1 MGSMCSKSDSAEGG
15 KEPKRHISAAG
26 SDLAAPL
33 VTSEAD
39 VDVSLS
45 PPSSSNGASED
56 VDLASSDLNGTWEQ
70 DRMVD
75 VDKYLTHSNVP
86 WLVKK
91 MILKIKPKM
100 IIELS
105 ATGFKFTMSGGPK
118 SKVEEGQWNVTFPST
133 NPRGDEIMNTTT
145 YRIDE
150 SKGLCLETKLKNEE
164 RGTEDVLTR
173 YIRDGECVLQLG
185 PKLSLKDGKS
195 NIMGERIFARK

>member
-1 MGSMCSKSDSAEGG
+1 MKKSHPSASH
-15 KEPKRHISAAG
+15 PAPPLYSAAG

-45 PPSSSNGASED
+45 PPSSSNYGASET

-118 SKVEEGQWNVTFPST
+118 SKVEEGQVRRSYIHTYIFLAAAVKFYNHGYSFFHSSNLFISPWDFKTNTKVFCTILSTF
-133 NPRGDEIMNTTT
+133 T
-145 YRIDE
+145 YSNSSLRASYQVE
-150 SKGLCLETKLKNEE
+150 C
-164 RGTEDVLTR
+164 
-173 YIRDGECVLQLG
+173 YIFEH
-185 PKLSLKDGKS
+185 
-195 NIMGERIFARK
+195 